1 MATLNS
7 YAVLLNYLEIPI
19 SLSDLLRLAALGAG
33 LADAFDRNNLIT
45 AKSGHFVEGFEDKI
59 RYSDR
64 FK

>member
-1 MATLNS
+1 M
-7 YAVLLNYLEIPI
+7 
-19 SLSDLLRLAALGAG
+19 SDLLRLAALGAG